1 MAQTI
6 GSTQE
11 AGALPARSS
20 HADACRRWLRADLVV
35 GIAVGVVAV
44 HVLADAFF
52 LPEPGTS
59 AADHLVAAF
68 VPLVLLAAV
77 VCLYPRLRA
86 GARGTI
92 AVALG
97 LLALAGAGPAVA
109 HTREVGPTG
118 DDWTGVLLLPA
129 GIALCAVGA
138 ATLWRSRKPHG
149 RRHLRRA
156 LLAGAAALGAF
167 WLVLPVAIAIVATH
181 RPREAVRPLDLGR
194 PYETVTVRTR
204 DGLEIDGRYVPSRN
218 GAAVIVFP
226 ASTSRA
232 PQARMLVRHGYGVL
246 MLEMRGYG
254 SSEGDPNAFGWGATK
269 DIDAA
274 VAFLQARPDV
284 ERGRIGGLGFSVGGE
299 QMLEAAADNPGLRAV
314 VSEGAGER
322 SVRETL
328 IRGLPAA
335 LVLPM
340 RAVQTAAVA
349 LLSGEAPPPALDD
362 LLPRIAPR
370 AVFLVHAER
379 GVGGEDLQPRYF
391 EAARQPKR
399 IWKIADAT
407 HTGGFAARP
416 AEYERRVTA
425 FLAEALGR

>member
-1 MAQTI
+1 MAQAI
-6 GSTQE
+6 GSTQV
-11 AGALPARSS
+11 AGGPPAGVSQAAS
-20 HADACRRWLRADLVV
+20 WRRWLRADLVV
-35 GIAVGVVAV
+35 GVAVGVLAL

-59 AADHLVAAF
+59 AADHLVAGF
-68 VPLVLLAAV
+68 VPLALLAALV
-77 VCLYPRLRA
+77 WLYPRLRA

-97 LLALAGAGPAVA
+97 LLALAGSGPAVA
-109 HTREVGPTG
+109 HAREVGPTG
-118 DDWTGVLLLPA
+118 DDWTGFLLLPA
-129 GIALCAVGA
+129 GIALCAIGA
-138 ATLWRSRKPHG
+138 VTLWRSRKPHG

-156 LLAGAAALGAF
+156 LLAAAAALGVL

-181 RPREAVRPLDLGR
+181 RPREAVRPMDLGR
-194 PYETVTVRTR
+194 PYETVTLRTS
-204 DGLEIDGRYVPSRN
+204 DGLAIDGRYVRSRN
-218 GAAVIVFP
+218 GAALIVFP
-226 ASTSRA
+226 ASASRA
-232 PQARMLVRHGYGVL
+232 PQARMLVRRGYGVL
-246 MLEMRGYG
+246 MLDMRGYG
-254 SSEGDPNAFGWGATK
+254 SSEGDPNSFGWGATK

-274 VAFLQARPDV
+274 VAFLQVQPDV

-299 QMLEAAADNPGLRAV
+299 QLLEAAADNPGLRAV

-340 RAVQTAAVA
+340 EAVQTAAVA
-349 LLSGEAPPPALDD
+349 VLSGKAPPPALDD
-362 LLPRIAPR
+362 VLPRIAPR
-370 AVFLVHAER
+370 AVFLVYAER
-379 GVGGEDLQPRYF
+379 GGGGEDLQPRYF

-399 IWKIADAT
+399 IWKIAAAT

-425 FLAEALGR
+425 FFADALGR